1 MSPQKIDPQVQKEWI
16 ENSKYWKFGFIY
28 YNPEDKRLMPPK
40 RVAAMGWTINF
51 ANPKSIAV
59 VLALVLV
66 VWGILHFVRHH

>member
-16 ENSKYWKFGFIY
+16 ENSKYWKLGIIY

-59 VLALVLV
+59 VIALVLV
-66 VWGILHFVRHH
+66 VWGILHLVRNH